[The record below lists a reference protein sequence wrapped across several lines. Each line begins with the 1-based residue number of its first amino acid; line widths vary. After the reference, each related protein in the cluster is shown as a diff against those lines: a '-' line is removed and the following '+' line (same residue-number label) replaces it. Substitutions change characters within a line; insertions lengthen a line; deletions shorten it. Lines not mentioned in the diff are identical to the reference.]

1 MALFL
6 QRKNNLKDVADVYAA
21 RENLGIG
28 TLAYQNSNDVRI
40 TGGSVS
46 VDELVIR
53 GGGTE
58 AAPVP
63 GQFLVCSSNDGRVG
77 FVEMDLGDWIHKDPS
92 EINVGDFDHSGFVF
106 LNRASLCNVAFTADF
121 DDILYNRPN
130 FYSDLSNDVSYLY
143 RDLRNVDVPVA
154 LSNLGIGTL
163 AFRQSNDE
171 ILFEDLVVTRSFVF
185 APPDDSN
192 NNTNGNSNN
201 GAPMFMQ
208 VRADGQVFRSAM
220 PRASVD
226 AYGVV
231 RLADTVPAV
240 VSGSE
245 EDGPRV
251 PTTAAVSAMR
261 DDLLSRIDR
270 IEAGDVSSA
279 VNVVQTIDNNGLL
292 RRDHNLG
299 ELVDKAAARSNLGF
313 GSNMEALI
321 ASVNASNA
329 FSVRELRVTSN
340 LIFGE
345 TQVTNTINGLD
356 TELID
361 NGTYLAVNSRGNV
374 VPQNLPMATSS
385 TPGFVFL
392 NDHYD
397 YKESLLLPH
406 DRSTVLSVSAF
417 DSFVNGVYIPLF
429 HSISNNVEPKIRD
442 MYGEFMRVSDN
453 LRVENPSVARQHL
466 QLHEVAH
473 TGDYFQLEN
482 RPTALSAFENTPGFL
497 VAALNLSDL
506 TDPVAARSNLLLGS
520 MALYDSNDVRFV
532 RGDGSFSNLRVDRNL
547 RYTHDDNNHSG
558 DFLKCINTQGD
569 CRWEPLPTATSTKKG
584 VVRLE
589 SDFTR
594 ASSTKASSGA
604 ALYTAY
610 TKLRSELAVLQ
621 AEVDG
626 LRAAVAALPSSAT
639 PT

>member
-6 QRKNNLKDVADVYAA
+6 QRKNNLKDVADLYAA
-21 RENLGIG
+21 RENLGVG
-28 TLAYQNSNDVRI
+28 TLAYQNSNDVHI

-46 VDELVIR
+46 VDKLVVR
-53 GGGTE
+53 GDGTGG
-58 AAPVP
+58 APVP
-63 GQFLVCSSNDGRVG
+63 GQFLVCSSNGGRVG
-77 FVEMDLGDWIHKDPS
+77 FVEMDLGDWIHKEPS
-92 EINVGDFDHSGFVF
+92 EISVGDFDHTGFVF

-143 RDLRNVDVPVA
+143 RDLRNIDVPIA

-171 ILFEDLVVTRSFVF
+171 ILFEDLVVTRSFLF
-185 APPDDSN
+185 APPEDSN
-192 NNTNGNSNN
+192 VGGDSSNN

-208 VRADGQVFRSAM
+208 VSADGHVFRSAM

-231 RLADTVPAV
+231 RLADAVPAV
-240 VSGSE
+240 VSGNEE

-270 IEAGDVSSA
+270 IEAGDVSAA

-292 RRDHNLG
+292 RRANHLG
-299 ELVDKAAARSNLGF
+299 ELTDKAAARSNLGF

-329 FSVRELRVTSN
+329 FRVRELCVTSN
-340 LIFGE
+340 LVFGQ
-345 TQVTNTINGLD
+345 THVTNTINGLE

-361 NGTYLAVNSRGNV
+361 NGTYLAVNSHGNV

-429 HSISNNVEPKIRD
+429 NSISNTVEPKIRD

-497 VAALNLSDL
+497 TASLNLSDL

-532 RGDGSFSNLRVDRNL
+532 RGDGSFSNVRVIRNL
-547 RYTHDDNNHSG
+547 RYTHDDKNHRG
-558 DFLKCINTQGD
+558 DFLKCVNTQGD

-589 SDFTR
+589 ADFTR
-594 ASSTKASSGA
+594 PSSTKASSGA

-626 LRAAVAALPSSAT
+626 LHAAVGALLSAT
-639 PT
+639 